1 MDTKFTSKYSDVEQ
15 GRCVQLYLE
24 GHNKA
29 ELAKKYGVSIRTIE
43 RWIKIYKDVNY
54 IDIRMSKR
62 NKAIPIHIQKE
73 VMEILNRN
81 AIIYGFNISIWD
93 KNMIVNLLQQ
103 KYDIKITRY
112 MAKLLLEDKEYFN
125 TADKDRVSKE
135 IIELEELDY
144 KLVILDFFRIGRIN
158 KSIIEPLA
166 FKKFNQNT
174 LNVNLGIARLDKKVY
189 VEIIFTD
196 RSILKLFPS
205 SNNKKTESNKKENL
219 ERKNAIDSKVKFIKK
234 ISMHEKN
241 KIVFISMKDGVL
253 RNFNRKN
260 SEFSFYIT
268 DKNSHNQ
275 LGQDKY
281 EREQTIVQHI
291 CDENNEY
298 RNFDSITEIISFVE
312 NKLKKYKVQTYIEV
326 DIFK

>member
-1 MDTKFTSKYSDVEQ
+1 MDTKFTSKYSNVEQ

-24 GHNKA
+24 GHNKE
-29 ELAKKYGVSIRTIE
+29 ELSQKYGVSIRTIE

-54 IDIRMSKR
+54 IEIRMSKR
-62 NKAIPIHIQKE
+62 NKVIPIHIQKE

-81 AIIYGFNISIWD
+81 AIRYGFNISIWN
-93 KNMIVNLLQQ
+93 KNMVINLLQQ
-103 KYDIKITRY
+103 KYDIKINRY
-112 MAKLLLEDKEYFN
+112 MAKLLLEDIEYFN
-125 TADKDRVSKE
+125 TEDKVSKE

-144 KLVILDFFRIGRIN
+144 KLVILDFFRIGRID

-196 RSILKLFPS
+196 RSILKSLPS
-205 SNNKKTESNKKENL
+205 FNNKKTESNKKENL

-241 KIVFISMKDGVL
+241 KIVFISMKDGIL

-260 SEFSFYIT
+260 NEFSFYIT

-298 RNFDSITEIISFVE
+298 RNFDSITEIISFVKS
-312 NKLKKYKVQTYIEV
+312 KLKKYKVQTYIEV